1 MRIVIAG
8 AGKVGYHLT
17 TLLNKE
23 KHIVST
29 IERNK
34 ALCERLALDVE
45 SLVICGDATSLKVLE
60 DAELNQADVLIV
72 TTGKDEENLAICQ
85 LAKVKFNIPKIIARI
100 NNPKNERIFRA
111 LGIEYTVSSTQIIAN
126 LIEEEAIISGMR
138 TLITLEQGE
147 VSLVEYTVKEGSSQI
162 VNKKIKE
169 LILPEE
175 CNIAYILRNRKVVIP
190 RGEISIEA
198 YDKIIILVS
207 HKQKKAL
214 EKLFVEKYNWLTKKG
229 CK

>member
-29 IERNK
+29 IESNK
-34 ALCERLALDVE
+34 VLCERLALDVE
-45 SLVICGDATSLKVLE
+45 SLVICGDATLVKVLE

-85 LAKVKFNIPKIIARI
+85 IAKVKFNIPKIISRI
-100 NNPKNERIFRA
+100 NNPKNERIFRE
-111 LGIEYTVSSTQIIAN
+111 LGIEDTVSSTKIIAD

-147 VSLVEYTVKEGSSQI
+147 VSLVEYTVKESTKI

-190 RGEISIEA
+190 RGEINIEA
-198 YDKIIILVS
+198 FDKVIILVS
-207 HKQKKAL
+207 DKQKKAL